1 MLYYLTNIY
10 LAFIIYKEVIMLDN
24 VKKYFEKF
32 GKQNDIF
39 IFNQSSATVELAAE
53 ALNAMPSDIAKSLS
67 FYDKDGGCIMVIVA
81 GDKKIENK
89 KYKQTFGLKAKM
101 LSASDVPTLTNHEIG
116 GVCPFAV
123 SDKVKV
129 YLDESLKSHEYVY
142 PACGS
147 HNSAIKLTVDELE
160 KYCDNFTAW
169 VDVTND

>member
-1 MLYYLTNIY
+1 MTNII
-10 LAFIIYKEVIMLDN
+10 LTIIINLEVIMLDN

-32 GKQNDIF
+32 GKQNDIL

-53 ALNAMPSDIAKSLS
+53 ALNAKPSDIAKSLS
-67 FYDKDGGCIMVIVA
+67 FYDNDGGCIMVIAA

-101 LSASDVPTLTNHEIG
+101 LSADDVPALTNHEIG

-123 SDKVKV
+123 SNKVKV
-129 YLDESLKSHEYVY
+129 YLDNSLKTHEFVY

-147 HNSAIKLTVDELE
+147 HNSAIKLSIEELE
-160 KYCDNFTAW
+160 KYCDNFNGW